1 MTMDNSCVIVG
12 GRNIADEYFGLGEE
26 QNNRDLDIV
35 AVGPIVR
42 DISETFDEFWN
53 SPAAVPIE
61 SLVAKTYRIEDFKQ
75 QLATMRSGI
84 DPSLYPFPIEA
95 DLESLRTRLK
105 MVASRLTW
113 SRAEVIHDTFE
124 SMKTLTIKET
134 VAGQLGRQIRE
145 AKKELIIESAYFVMR
160 DREVELCRALTKR
173 GVKVRVLTNSLA
185 SNNVIAAQA
194 GHAKRR
200 KPMLKAGVDLYEL
213 RPDAA
218 SVKKYV
224 APQGGNSIS
233 TLHTK
238 ALVIDGK
245 KAFVGSYN
253 LDPRSAEINSEIG
266 IMVYSPVFA
275 GKVKVFLD
283 EGISPENAYH
293 VTADEAGQ
301 LKWETLKNGQV
312 KTWSKDP
319 DTSTF
324 QRFKSG
330 VIGLLPI
337 ENQL

>member
-1 MTMDNSCVIVG
+1 
-12 GRNIADEYFGLGEE
+12 
-26 QNNRDLDIV
+26 
-35 AVGPIVR
+35 
-42 DISETFDEFWN
+42 
-53 SPAAVPIE
+53 
-61 SLVAKTYRIEDFKQ
+61 
-75 QLATMRSGI
+75 MRSRI
-84 DPSLYPFPIEA
+84 DPSLYPFPLEE
-95 DLESLRTRLK
+95 DLKSLRTRLNT
-105 MVASRLTW
+105 VTSRLTW
-113 SRAEVIHDTFE
+113 SRAEVIHDTFK
-124 SMKTLTIKET
+124 SMKNLTIEET

-160 DREVELCRALTKR
+160 DEEVEFCRSLTKR

-200 KPMLKAGVDLYEL
+200 KPLVETGVDLYEL
-213 RPDAA
+213 RPDAT
-218 SVKKYV
+218 SVKEFV
-224 APQGGNSIS
+224 APQGKNSIS

-238 ALVIDGK
+238 ALVIDGE

-266 IMVYSPVFA
+266 IMVYSPAFA
-275 GKVKVFLD
+275 GKVKAFLD
-283 EGISPENAYH
+283 EGISPGNAYH
-293 VTADEAGQ
+293 VSVDDAGR
-301 LKWETLKNGQV
+301 LKWETFVNGQL

-319 DTSTF
+319 ETSAF